1 MSLDGMSLKEARKL
15 LDTVKEK
22 LELVLSKN
30 RDTLISG
37 NHEKIS
43 NNSTI
48 MNNQNGDTKKQ
59 DASDSQQQSKE
70 DGKKKKEKKHLL
82 IFYIGCQN

>member
-48 MNNQNGDTKKQ
+48 MNNQNGDTKK
-59 DASDSQQQSKE
+59 DATDSQQQSKE
-70 DGKKKKEKKHLL
+70 DGKK
-82 IFYIGCQN
+82 